1 MKTNW
6 ISFLFGYIA
15 GFFTYLIVAGIRII
29 LPRLKVSFKTRVKA
43 AQQGI
48 SINVGDRFRHDI
60 VQRVQK
66 LHLASPL
73 FSLDEIL
80 VTPLLIAPPPPPTP
94 DSIIRE
100 AESDRLQI
108 PYLPDWPELNTAN
121 FTPVLTFAEALHGGA
136 NLLLMGRPG
145 SGKTVALSYLATR
158 VANRSEELGEL
169 RQYLPI
175 YIHTNDINL
184 PTKTPYEPVDI
195 LVDAL
200 LDQVATITSTRLP
213 SLIREALEH
222 RNALLLFDGMDEL
235 NPERLAPMVDFLGV
249 LLKQYPALR
258 MVVAISTD
266 YYDGLIALGLAPVS
280 LCAWSEREKETFVNH
295 WGDLWKR
302 FVIRDIQNSSEEIDP
317 LLLNNWILGNDTI
330 SSPLEF
336 TLKTW
341 SAYAGDV
348 LGPTNTHAIESYL
361 LRMTGNIPK
370 ARSALEK
377 MAGQMILN
385 MSLAITAREA
395 AKWLPDA
402 ETRPGEQVTTQGE
415 QQDSAALP
423 SSPEQNLETIPT
435 GSTTENKP
443 ASPEGLSIQRVL
455 PDLLDNGL
463 LLACRGS
470 RLTFIHPI
478 IAGYLASAVMG
489 SPAVL
494 ERLNNQA
501 NWIGKFL
508 SFYYLAP
515 KTDLTSIVTPMVE
528 DIDDPL
534 FRKLLSAGYWLRD
547 STTSAR
553 WRPIVLRQLA
563 TNLQKEQL
571 SLGLRA
577 RILTALVNS
586 HDPGVMTLLRQ
597 LLTHRFDN
605 YRLLAVIGCGL
616 ARDIK
621 VIKDLIGMLGDPSAK
636 VGQAAL
642 YALANIK
649 TKECLDAI
657 ASVLL
662 SGTEEMRRTA
672 AETLAF
678 LPEEGYPALK
688 EGSTV
693 EDLLVRR
700 AVVFGLQRVNQ
711 PWARLLLEKME
722 IEDGQWV
729 VRSAAT
735 QALEEIRNPN
745 PRIPQPLTPLTDTPW
760 LIEFAAKLGVGVTR
774 GRAALNLV
782 TQALKADDP
791 LHRRYALYTLT
802 RRGDQSSVPQIYQI
816 LYGDL
821 GEEREAA
828 FNTIWHLGAGGIELP
843 SPIQFGLG

>member
-6 ISFLFGYIA
+6 MSFLYGYIA
-15 GFFTYLIVAGIRII
+15 GIFTYLIVAGIRII
-29 LPRLKVSFKTRVKA
+29 LPHLKASLKTRVKA

-94 DSIIRE
+94 ESIIRE
-100 AESDRLQI
+100 AESNRVQI
-108 PYLPDWPELNTAN
+108 PYLPDWPELNTTN
-121 FTPVLTFAEALHGGA
+121 FTPVLSFTEALQGGA

-145 SGKTVALSYLATR
+145 SGKTVALSYLATQ

-169 RQYLPI
+169 RHYLPI

-184 PTKTPYEPVDI
+184 PTKGPYLPLDVLI
-195 LVDAL
+195 DAL
-200 LDQVATITSTRLP
+200 VDQVATITSTRL
-213 SLIREALEH
+213 SSIIREALEH
-222 RNALLLFDGMDEL
+222 RNALLLFDGLDEL
-235 NPERLAPMVDFLGV
+235 NPERLVPMVTFLEG

-302 FVIRDIQNSSEEIDP
+302 FVIKDIQDSSEEIDP
-317 LLLNNWILGNDTI
+317 LLLNNWISGNDTLT
-330 SSPLEF
+330 SPLEF

-341 SAYAGDV
+341 AAYAGDV
-348 LGPTNTHAIESYL
+348 LGTTNINAIDSYL
-361 LRMTGNIPK
+361 LRMTANIPK

-377 MAGQMILN
+377 LAGQMIIN
-385 MSLAITAREA
+385 MSLAITAKEA
-395 AKWLPDA
+395 SKLLPDT
-402 ETRPGEQVTTQGE
+402 ETSPGEQVASQGG
-415 QQDSAALP
+415 QQDSAALT
-423 SSPEQNLETIPT
+423 SSPE
-435 GSTTENKP
+435 ENPEAISPGDTP
-443 ASPEGLSIQRVL
+443 ASPEAVSIQRVL
-455 PDLLDNGL
+455 PELLDNGL

-470 RLTFIHPI
+470 RLTFIHPV
-478 IAGYLASAVMG
+478 IAGYLASAVLW
-489 SPAVL
+489 SPASL
-494 ERLNNQA
+494 KRLNSQV

-508 SFYYLAP
+508 TFYYLAA

-528 DIDDPL
+528 EINDPL
-534 FRKLLSAGYWLRD
+534 FRQLLTAGHWLRD

-563 TNLQKEQL
+563 TNLQKDHL
-571 SLGLRA
+571 SLGLRS

-586 HDPGVMTLLRQ
+586 RDPGVMTLLRQ

-605 YRLLAVIGCGL
+605 YRLLAVMGCGL
-616 ARDIK
+616 ARDTK
-621 VIKDLIGMLGDPSAK
+621 VIKDLIGMLRDPSPK

-657 ASVLL
+657 ASILV
-662 SGTEEMRRTA
+662 SSTEEMRRTA

-678 LPEEGYPALK
+678 LPEEGHPALK
-688 EGSTV
+688 EGSSV

-700 AVVFGLQRVNQ
+700 AVVFGLQHVNQ
-711 PWARLLLEKME
+711 PWARQLLEKME

-745 PRIPQPLTPLTDTPW
+745 PRIPLPLTPLTDTPW

-774 GRAALNLV
+774 GRAAMNLV
-782 TQALKADDP
+782 TQALRAENP
-791 LHRRYALYTLT
+791 LQRHYALYTLT
-802 RRGDQSSVPQIYQI
+802 RRGDQSSIPQIYQI
-816 LYGDL
+816 LYGDQ

-828 FNTIWHLGAGGIELP
+828 YNTIWHLAAGGTELP